1 MAAPPVNLD
10 MDVLRT
16 FVTGIDLGSFA
27 KAAARLGRSPSAIS
41 LQLRKLED
49 QVGCPLLR
57 RNGRGLALTEPGEM
71 LLGYARRMLDLND
84 AAVSAVAAPALTGW
98 VRLGLPQDVS
108 ETGLPAVLARFA
120 RLHPA
125 VRVEAHVERD
135 AVLRAEVE
143 AGRLDLALLWNDA
156 GGAGEGTLVADL
168 PMVWVGPKS
177 DLSLAAS
184 RPLPLALFGAPCR
197 FRHAASEA
205 LDAAGIPWR
214 ISFTSQGLAGLWA
227 AVAAGLGLTLRTAH
241 GLPGTLRPL
250 DPGETGLPPLPALS
264 LRLRRSGPG
273 GPAVER
279 LAALL
284 HETFQEAFH
293 EPFHEVFAKAGRP

>member
-1 MAAPPVNLD
+1 MAALPVNLD
-10 MDVLRT
+10 MDVLRS

-27 KAAARLGRSPSAIS
+27 KAAVRLGRSPSAIS

-143 AGRLDLALLWNDA
+143 AGRLDLALVWDDA
-156 GGAGEGTLVADL
+156 GGAGEASK
-168 PMVWVGPKS
+168 KS
-177 DLSLAAS
+177 ASTPHRTTRTFAQSAAAAQRNNWLRPNELTATTNAAS
-184 RPLPLALFGAPCR
+184 ATFAPR
-197 FRHAASEA
+197 LSAS
-205 LDAAGIPWR
+205 GR
-214 ISFTSQGLAGLWA
+214 SNS
-227 AVAAGLGLTLRTAH
+227 
-241 GLPGTLRPL
+241 
-250 DPGETGLPPLPALS
+250 
-264 LRLRRSGPG
+264 SGPWT
-273 GPAVER
+273 VK
-279 LAALL
+279 L
-284 HETFQEAFH
+284 
-293 EPFHEVFAKAGRP
+293 